1 MRQPTR
7 SCLRR
12 CSRDVGKIPTAIRVS
27 NCARKFAREPSFVTP
42 DISEFSYGF
51 ALTQELIALAGEP
64 LRAAPIFPSL
74 IEEGRPG
81 GGYDVNLDIPG
92 FPLFLQFKRSDCM
105 VSSRAK
111 EIQQGCNFSLPFYR
125 LKITERSR
133 SAQHDMLLELDDGR
147 SEVFYAAPRF
157 HTVKELNAAYLA
169 AAVSNRSFYIRPR
182 DIGRLDDD
190 AHHIAFD
197 ETTFR
202 LCSEPREV
210 KGIRGDAFPAVLR
223 ERRIA
228 DDRPLRSGPLDDVL
242 SHVERLLHDRSLPTD
257 IADRVSPVED
267 DELRK
272 LRRLA
277 DISLRYFGTQL
288 FIVQDA
294 PAAGGT

>member
-1 MRQPTR
+1 
-7 SCLRR
+7 
-12 CSRDVGKIPTAIRVS
+12 
-27 NCARKFAREPSFVTP
+27 VTP

-51 ALTQELIALAGEP
+51 ALTHELIGLAGVP

-74 IEEGRPG
+74 IEEGKAG

-105 VSSRAK
+105 VSRNAK
-111 EIQQGCNFSLPFYR
+111 EIQQGCNFNLPFYR

-133 SAQHDMLLELDDGR
+133 SAQHDMLLELDNGKN
-147 SEVFYAAPRF
+147 EVFYAAPRF
-157 HTVKELNAAYLA
+157 RTVTELNAAYLA
-169 AAVSNRSFYIRPR
+169 AAVSHRSFYMRPR

-190 AHHIAFD
+190 AHHVAFD
-197 ETTFR
+197 ETRYR

-210 KGIRGDAFPAVLR
+210 KGIRGDAFPAILR

-257 IADRVSPVED
+257 IADGGWPGK
-267 DELRK
+267 DEGLRK

-277 DISLRYFGTQL
+277 DFSLRYFGTQL
-288 FIVQDA
+288 FIVQDI
-294 PAAGGT
+294 PPVGGT